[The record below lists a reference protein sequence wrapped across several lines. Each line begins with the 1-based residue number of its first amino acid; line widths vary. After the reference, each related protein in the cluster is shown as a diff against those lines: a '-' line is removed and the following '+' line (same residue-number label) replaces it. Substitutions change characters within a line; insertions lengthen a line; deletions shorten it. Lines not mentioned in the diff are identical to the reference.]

1 MADAVVID
9 GTNAEAVSREGSRA
23 AMELPALMEKL
34 IPPPATDTQDL
45 VLPDG
50 VKAVRT
56 RGRITIFVH
65 ETPPATWSFKWIA
78 PDSKAQ
84 FGPGTKYRTVRIALP
99 YLVTFCVFDSG
110 GSGRGGSVGSGSLVL
125 SSLNECFFSRHPL
138 SRLDEGEL
146 CYPALL
152 NCSRF
157 PMLQGHPL
165 AWICTEHLDFKRL
178 LEIQDP
184 NQRVRASFR
193 ALMETLLGSAFNLSS
208 EAHEGSSWFTETV
221 RRKVDPRVESI
232 ERWQSET
239 EKDPMFVLEV
249 PWLGTGKT
257 VAQMLE
263 RIFTLRRSGA
273 GGGGGARPAVS
284 TSDDIARIIFN
295 HA

>member
-23 AMELPALMEKL
+23 AMQLPALMEKL
-34 IPPPATDTQDL
+34 IPPPAIDTQDV

-50 VKAVRT
+50 VKAVRS
-56 RGRITIFVH
+56 RGRFTIFVH
-65 ETPPATWSFKWIA
+65 ETPPAAWNFKWIA
-78 PDSKAQ
+78 ADSKSQ

-99 YLVTFCVFDSG
+99 FLITFCVFE
-110 GSGRGGSVGSGSLVL
+110 RGPRTLNL
-125 SSLNECFFSRHPL
+125 SPLNECFFSRRPL
-138 SRLDEGEL
+138 QRLDEGEL
-146 CYPALL
+146 CFPALL
-152 NCSRF
+152 NCSKF
-157 PMLQGHPL
+157 PTERGHPL
-165 AWICTEHLDFKRL
+165 AWICTEHLNFKRL
-178 LEIQDP
+178 QEIEDD
-184 NQRVRASFR
+184 NQRVRAAFR

-221 RRKVDPRVESI
+221 RKKVDPRIETI
-232 ERWQSET
+232 ERWQEET
-239 EKDPMFVLEV
+239 AKDPMFVLDV

-263 RIFTLRRSGA
+263 RMLGVCR
-273 GGGGGARPAVS
+273 GGGGAGAPRPPVS